1 MSYVLVEWPWSQE
14 FMDEDWFEE
23 EAVCAVGAEDRFGSA
38 AYFIPSHRVK
48 NSPDTLL
55 QRAYEL
61 LDSGKVV
68 LEEATPEDEKNLN
81 QLKRDIRD
89 YLI

>member
-1 MSYVLVEWPWSQE
+1 MTYVLVEWPFSQE
-14 FMDEDWFEE
+14 FMEE
-23 EAVCAVGAEDRFGSA
+23 EWFDEEAILALGAEDQTGSS